1 MMTKCKYIND
11 YIHALRTG
19 VRPASKEMMLACDYI
34 ENRLN
39 DPNVFI
45 DIEKIDKAKELIERY
60 FQIPL
65 FDWELFVL
73 ALVHCYYQN
82 DDTVVFSEFLIMMG
96 RGNGKNGFI
105 SGLAWYLTTHYHGI
119 KEYNV
124 DIIAN
129 SEDQAKTSFEDIY
142 QMLEDT
148 WSKSKKFFYKSKE
161 LIKNLKTRSYIK
173 YNTSNAKTKDGKRS
187 ACLVFDEIHEYEN
200 SEMIKVFRS
209 GFGKRKHSRI
219 FYITTNGYVR
229 DGVLDDKLRI
239 ASDVLHGIIKNS
251 RICPLIYKLDNKEQA
266 ENQDL
271 WTMANPS
278 LPYLPTLKLEIEKN
292 WIEKDYDAAVKSD
305 LYTKRFNLPMSN
317 SVLAVTEYENI
328 KATNQPLPDMTGWSC
343 VCGIDYAELSDW
355 AAVVLH
361 FRKGQERCDICHT
374 WICAQSKTLHRV
386 RAPWQEWA
394 QEGLVTVVQDVS
406 ISPEILTEYIS
417 QMGTRYAI
425 KMIALDGFRYTLIK
439 ESMAKLGFDSAER
452 KNVKLVRPSDIMK
465 VEPVIQECFNRHLF
479 IWGDYPPLRWAVNNT
494 KRVPSGVKNKSGI
507 NTGNY
512 VYAKIEEKSRKTDP
526 FMALVAAMT
535 VEENL
540 GSGIVADVPKIATF
554 TF

>member
-1 MMTKCKYIND
+1 MTKCNYIEDYIN
-11 YIHALRTG
+11 ALRTG
-19 VRPASKEMMLACDYI
+19 KRPASKEMKLACDYI
-34 ENRLN
+34 ENTLA
-39 DPNVFI
+39 DPDVLI
-45 DIEKIDKAKELIERY
+45 DIEKIEKAKELIERY
-60 FQIPL
+60 FKIPL

-73 ALVHCYYQN
+73 ALVHCYYKK

-105 SGLAWYLTTHYHGI
+105 SGLTWYLTTHYHGV

-142 QMLEDT
+142 QMLDDT

-187 ACLVFDEIHEYEN
+187 ACLIFDEIHEYEN

-209 GFGKRKHSRI
+209 GFGKRKHSRT

-239 ASDVLHGIIKNS
+239 AADVLNGVIKNS
-251 RICPLIYKLDNKEQA
+251 RMCPLIYKLDSKEQA
-266 ENQDL
+266 EDHSL
-271 WTMANPS
+271 WAMANPS

-292 WIEKDYDAAVKSD
+292 WMEKDYDAAVKSD

-328 KATNQPLPDMTGWSC
+328 KATNQPLPDMTGWQC

-361 FRKGQERCDICHT
+361 FRRGQERYDICHT

-386 RAPWQEWA
+386 RAPWQQWA
-394 QEGLVTVVQDVS
+394 DEGLVTVVQDVS

-439 ESMAKLGFDSAER
+439 ESIARIGFDSAER

-465 VEPVIQECFNRHLF
+465 VEPVIQECFNRKLF
-479 IWGDYPPLRWAVNNT
+479 VWGDYPPLRWAVNNT

-540 GSGIVADVPKIATF
+540 GSGIAADVPKIATF